1 MGYKRKFT
9 RLPLACQ
16 GDLARE
22 GKSILCQVVDLSE
35 KGMLLKTDIP
45 LTIGEELPFEFG
57 LGPSRRIKCTVKIV
71 RLAKSDFGAQIVNI
85 SQDDQKFLT
94 EHLDDF
100 IANNF
105 GRY

>member
-9 RLPLACQ
+9 RLPLNCL
-16 GDLARE
+16 GDLIRSGE
-22 GKSILCQVVDLSE
+22 LIPCQVVDVSE
-35 KGMLLKTDIP
+35 KGMLLRTGAP
-45 LTIGEELPFEFG
+45 LTVGEELSLNFI
-57 LGPSRRIKCTVKIV
+57 LGPSRRIQCTVKIV

-85 SQDDQKFLT
+85 SQDDQAYLT